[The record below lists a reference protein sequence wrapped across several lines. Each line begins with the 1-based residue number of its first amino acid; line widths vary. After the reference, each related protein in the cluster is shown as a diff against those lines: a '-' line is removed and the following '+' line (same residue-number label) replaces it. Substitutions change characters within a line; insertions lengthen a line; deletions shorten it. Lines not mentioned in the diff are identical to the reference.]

1 MPIPQQAWDVVYVDF
16 LGPLPTKDLLLVIID
31 GRTRYPE
38 VEIVRN
44 TSAKSTI
51 QCFES
56 IFPAMA
62 YRERLYQTMVHRSR
76 ETIYVYKW
84 DQTPQN
90 YAHMATSK
98 RRSRDVHETANEVST
113 DGSRRTQGLET
124 RATTIPA
131 ELPRHASLY
140 DESTARHSTV
150 RTKHTHQVTR
160 EVFESKHGRDRQ
172 KRSTKLMP
180 QLKRNR
186 KSTLTIVAEQ
196 RHQSLKWEIKSLSDN
211 VNETN

>member
-1 MPIPQQAWDVVYVDF
+1 MKECLACQSVGQPSKSAPIQPMPIPQQAWDVVYVDF

-44 TSAKSTI
+44 TSAKTMFRKYFFPPCHTANDCIRQWSTVPGKRN
-51 QCFES
+51 S
-56 IFPAMA
+56 P
-62 YRERLYQTMVHRSR
+62 
-76 ETIYVYKW
+76 IYVYKW

-124 RATTIPA
+124 RATTIPDK
-131 ELPRHASLY
+131 LPRHALLY
-140 DESTARHSTV
+140 DKSTARHSTV

-160 EVFESKHGRDRQ
+160 EVFESKHGRD
-172 KRSTKLMP
+172 
-180 QLKRNR
+180 
-186 KSTLTIVAEQ
+186 
-196 RHQSLKWEIKSLSDN
+196 
-211 VNETN
+211 